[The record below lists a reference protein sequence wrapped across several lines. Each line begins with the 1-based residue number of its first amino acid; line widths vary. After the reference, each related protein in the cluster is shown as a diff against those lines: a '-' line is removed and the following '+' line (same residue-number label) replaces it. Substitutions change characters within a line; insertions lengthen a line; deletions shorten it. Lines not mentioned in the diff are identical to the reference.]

1 MSHSYGET
9 RTPTLWLAEDKEFPS
24 VARTESDG
32 SHRSLHTEFEND
44 LKTYSS
50 ATDTVWTEN
59 DKN

>member
-50 ATDTVWTEN
+50 ATDTV
-59 DKN
+59 